1 MRLLISLFFLISCQK
16 LPVISEIKGNY
27 KLLNQDSSV
36 VNFPLDYK
44 GKKLIVGFIYT
55 HCPDICPIITE
66 NMVKLSKKTN
76 EKNLLFVL
84 ISFDWQRD
92 KPSVLKKY
100 ATIRELDFN
109 NWVLLTGEEAENL
122 IKEFNV
128 VAIKQPTN
136 IDTIYFITHTDRIS
150 LVDSRGRIRKN
161 YKGSELNI
169 DEVLSDIKKVD

>member
-1 MRLLISLFFLISCQK
+1 MKVLIYIFLLISCQK

-27 KLLNQDSSV
+27 KLLNQDSSL

-44 GKKLIVGFIYT
+44 GKKLIIGFIYT
-55 HCPDICPIITE
+55 RCPDICPMITE
-66 NMVKLSKKTN
+66 NMIKLSKKTN

-84 ISFDWQRD
+84 VSFDWQRD

-100 ATIRELDFN
+100 ADIRELDFSR
-109 NWVLLTGEEAENL
+109 WILLTGEEAENL

-136 IDTIYFITHTDRIS
+136 VDTIYFITHTDRIS
-150 LVDSRGRIRKN
+150 LVDGKGRIRKN

-169 DEVLSDIKKVD
+169 DEILSDIKKIE